1 MNYAQINFTLKMQD
15 DGNSVQISSGSHD
28 YIVTVN
34 NLQALIELV
43 ESYSITGLI
52 SGAEK
57 TISYRFKVVEFHLT
71 FS

>member
-1 MNYAQINFTLKMQD
+1 MQD

-43 ESYSITGLI
+43 ESYSITALI
-52 SGAEK
+52 NGEEK
-57 TISYRFKVVEFHLT
+57 TIC
-71 FS
+71 

>member
-1 MNYAQINFTLKMQD
+1 MMVIQFKYQVAVMIT
-15 DGNSVQISSGSHD
+15 
-28 YIVTVN
+28 VTVN

>member
-1 MNYAQINFTLKMQD
+1 MQD

-28 YIVTVN
+28 YTVTVN

-57 TISYRFKVVEFHLT
+57 TICYRFKQVEFNLT